1 MVSLKNSVYCNQ
13 YVACILPHLSYFD
26 HTKVYCPYFHAG
38 SDFNVTVFDFSFV
51 GGAAPEIIAAARLP
65 AIDDTLPELT
75 EGFLYYLE
83 VVNNQ
88 LHPRDVGR
96 IDFFNQFTLVQIEDN
111 DCESQFIG
119 LYPILFI
126 LPVVLCM

>member
-1 MVSLKNSVYCNQ
+1 M
-13 YVACILPHLSYFD
+13 
-26 HTKVYCPYFHAG
+26 
-38 SDFNVTVFDFSFV
+38 FDFSFV
-51 GGAAPEIIAAARLP
+51 GGAAPEIIAAAQLP

-83 VVNNQ
+83 VVNSQ
-88 LHPRDVGR
+88 LHLRDVDR
-96 IDFFNQFTLVQIEDN
+96 IDFFNRFTLVRIQEN

-119 LYPILFI
+119 LNPILFF

>member
-1 MVSLKNSVYCNQ
+1 ML
-13 YVACILPHLSYFD
+13 
-26 HTKVYCPYFHAG
+26 
-38 SDFNVTVFDFSFV
+38 DFSFV
-51 GGAAPEIIAAARLP
+51 GGGAPEIIAAARLP

-83 VVNNQ
+83 VVNSR

-119 LYPILFI
+119 LNTILFI

>member
-1 MVSLKNSVYCNQ
+1 M
-13 YVACILPHLSYFD
+13 
-26 HTKVYCPYFHAG
+26 
-38 SDFNVTVFDFSFV
+38 FDFSFV

-96 IDFFNQFTLVQIEDN
+96 IDFFNQFTLVRIEDN